1 VLATMKL
8 HNFCLDR
15 GDAVPTQR
23 FYEDIRE
30 GVQWAVYD
38 NAWDDDM
45 FLRGR
50 ASGDH

>member
-1 VLATMKL
+1 MQL

-23 FYEDIRE
+23 FYEDVRE

-38 NAWDDDM
+38 DAWDDDM